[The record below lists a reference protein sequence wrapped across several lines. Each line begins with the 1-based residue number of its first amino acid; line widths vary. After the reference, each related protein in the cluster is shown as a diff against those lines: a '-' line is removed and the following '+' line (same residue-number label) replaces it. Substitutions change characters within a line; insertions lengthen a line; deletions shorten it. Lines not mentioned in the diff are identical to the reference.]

1 MPRSCNVLGCRG
13 NYPGEPYSKVVKFP
27 NKDTD
32 YAEWDRW
39 LCAMPNERAS
49 LEKLKEIWICR
60 SHFDCEWQ
68 KVRGGERPVSP
79 PSIFPGIPKSCFKQ
93 TVSKPRPTSATSEK
107 RAEIETQ
114 RREEEDKIKDFDDFC
129 QKICVR
135 YPNFNII
142 PDEGGTDIYLSRT
155 DVRGQKVTRFLH
167 FRSITS
173 HFGFLYFVTG
183 EKDGTPV
190 PKGKF
195 SLQKNSLVSRWTQMD
210 DIVSVIDNYEIKN
223 DDRLK
228 IILESFD
235 KMEELHGSAHFQFL
249 RAQLELLLTAP
260 KGRRFDKQILVVA
273 AEIYGISPA
282 AYKMIYRSGVLAI
295 PSVAT
300 IKKLLRA
307 SFNDDNL
314 AAIFKELKTQ
324 QRLVNVLFDEVKLIS
339 TLRFTGGHALGYAQ
353 NSSQISTETLA
364 THALVIEIVCHHGGP
379 RYILRV
385 RPVAKLKA
393 DDLKKILQE
402 AMLAIIKAGGRIMS
416 LVCDNCPTNQGVY
429 RILGGPGK
437 VHFENIGMTVFLVY
451 DYVHIFKN
459 IRNNWIT
466 VLNKML
472 SFEKD
477 GKTLIAS
484 WADVQALYEED
495 RLTTLRLTK
504 LTHTSVFPKPLQRQS
519 VPLVCQVF
527 NDKTVAAMVS
537 LQKKLLINDGTIE
550 FIRMVTNWF
559 HMMNVKDKYS
569 GIHSRDKLRSPWTL
583 GCESFDILQ
592 GYCDVISTCA
602 WTGGRGRTLKLTK
615 STSSAFIVSTRS
627 NVEAATLLL
636 TTEKFNYVL
645 PAVFADEVLEK
656 FFGNTRMRFSGN
668 FYIDY
673 VDVIASA
680 RVVNLHAML
689 KYDLLPNKNTT
700 SAIDCVHCSEYPSD
714 DDIESLNDFELGETQ
729 SLLLLDD
736 TLRHKVVFI
745 AGHLV
750 HKYGTTDDEND
761 EDISS
766 EFLDELN
773 RGGLSVPTISTVHFV
788 HSAFSLVG
796 KVDAPRYRCRKYLTK
811 LFGLINAQL
820 ASNSDACRT
829 LANIILKAFVLDN
842 SDREREMGCLRRKE
856 KLSDKQ

>member
-1 MPRSCNVLGCRG
+1 M
-13 NYPGEPYSKVVKFP
+13 
-27 NKDTD
+27 
-32 YAEWDRW
+32 
-39 LCAMPNERAS
+39 
-49 LEKLKEIWICR
+49 
-60 SHFDCEWQ
+60 
-68 KVRGGERPVSP
+68 
-79 PSIFPGIPKSCFKQ
+79 
-93 TVSKPRPTSATSEK
+93 
-107 RAEIETQ
+107 
-114 RREEEDKIKDFDDFC
+114 
-129 QKICVR
+129 
-135 YPNFNII
+135 
-142 PDEGGTDIYLSRT
+142 
-155 DVRGQKVTRFLH
+155 
-167 FRSITS
+167 
-173 HFGFLYFVTG
+173 YFVTG
-183 EKDGTPV
+183 EKDGIAV
-190 PKGKF
+190 PKGNF
-195 SLQKNSLVSRWTQMD
+195 SLQKNSLISRWTQVD
-210 DIVSVIDNYEIKN
+210 GVASVLDNYTVKN
-223 DDRLK
+223 NDHLK
-228 IILESFD
+228 IILESLD
-235 KMEELHGSAHFQFL
+235 KMEDLHGSAYFQFL
-249 RAQLELLLTAP
+249 RAQLQLLLTAP

-273 AEIYGISPA
+273 TEIYGISPA

-307 SFNDDNL
+307 SFHDDNL
-314 AAIFKELKTQ
+314 VALFQELKPQ

-339 TLRFTGGHALGYAQ
+339 TLRFTGVHALGYAE
-353 NSSQISTETLA
+353 NSSQNSKETLA

-379 RYILRV
+379 KYVLRV
-385 RPVAKLKA
+385 RPVAKLNA

-402 AMLAIIKAGGRIMS
+402 AMFAIVKAGGRIVS

-429 RILGGPGK
+429 SKLDGPGK
-437 VHFENIGMTVFLVY
+437 VHLENIGITAFLVY

-466 VLNKML
+466 VVNKML

-477 GKTLIAS
+477 GKKLIAS
-484 WADVQALYEED
+484 WADVQSLYEED

-527 NDKTVAAMVS
+527 HEKTVAVMVS

-559 HMMNVKDKYS
+559 HIMNVKDKYS
-569 GIHSRDKLRSPWTL
+569 GTHTRDPLRSPWTVN
-583 GCESFDILQ
+583 CNSFTVLR
-592 GYCDVISTCA
+592 GYCNVITTCA
-602 WTGGRGRTLKLTK
+602 WKGGRGRTLKLTK
-615 STSSAFIVSTRS
+615 STSAAFIVTTRS
-627 NVEAATLLL
+627 NIDAATLLL
-636 TTEKFNYVL
+636 TTEKFQYVL
-645 PAVFADEVLEK
+645 PAIFADEVLEK

-689 KYDLLPNKNTT
+689 KVDLLPNTDANC
-700 SAIDCVHCSEYPSD
+700 AISCEHCTMHPSED
-714 DDIESLNDFELGETQ
+714 DVEALNDFELSETQ

-761 EDISS
+761 EDIST

-829 LANIILKAFVLDN
+829 LANIILKAFVLNN
-842 SDREREMGCLRRKE
+842 SDREREIGCLRRKE
-856 KLSDKQ
+856 KLSDKK

>member
-1 MPRSCNVLGCRG
+1 MS
-13 NYPGEPYSKVVKFP
+13 VVDSYE
-27 NKDTD
+27 NKNTD
-32 YAEWDRW
+32 Y
-39 LCAMPNERAS
+39 LS
-49 LEKLKEIWICR
+49 
-60 SHFDCEWQ
+60 
-68 KVRGGERPVSP
+68 
-79 PSIFPGIPKSCFKQ
+79 
-93 TVSKPRPTSATSEK
+93 TV
-107 RAEIETQ
+107 
-114 RREEEDKIKDFDDFC
+114 
-129 QKICVR
+129 
-135 YPNFNII
+135 
-142 PDEGGTDIYLSRT
+142 
-155 DVRGQKVTRFLH
+155 
-167 FRSITS
+167 
-173 HFGFLYFVTG
+173 
-183 EKDGTPV
+183 
-190 PKGKF
+190 
-195 SLQKNSLVSRWTQMD
+195 
-210 DIVSVIDNYEIKN
+210 
-223 DDRLK
+223 
-228 IILESFD
+228 LESLD
-235 KMEELHGSAHFQFL
+235 KMEDLHGSAHFQFL
-249 RAQLELLLTAP
+249 RAQLQLLLIAP

-273 AEIYGISPA
+273 AEIYGISPS

-295 PSVAT
+295 PSVST

-314 AAIFKELKTQ
+314 AAIFKELKPQ
-324 QRLVNVLFDEVKLIS
+324 QRLVNLLFDEVKLIS

-364 THALVIEIVCHHGGP
+364 THALVIEIVCHYGGP
-379 RYILRV
+379 KYILRV
-385 RPVAKLKA
+385 RPVAKLNA
-393 DDLKKILQE
+393 DDLKGILQE
-402 AMLAIIKAGGRIMS
+402 AMFAIVKAGGRVIS

-429 RILGGPGK
+429 KKLGGPGK
-437 VHFENIGMTVFLVY
+437 TYLENVGITVFLVF

-477 GKTLIAS
+477 GKTFTAS
-484 WADVQALYEED
+484 WADVQALYDED

-527 NDKTVAAMVS
+527 HEKTVAAMVT
-537 LQKKLLINDGTIE
+537 LQKKLMINDGTIE

-559 HMMNVKDKYS
+559 HIMNVKDRYS
-569 GIHSRDKLRSPWTL
+569 GIHLRDTFRSPWTV
-583 GCESFDILQ
+583 GCESFTALK
-592 GYCDVISTCA
+592 GYCEVISTCA

-615 STSSAFIVSTRS
+615 STSSAFIISTKS
-627 NVEAATLLL
+627 IVEAATVLL
-636 TTEKFNYVL
+636 TTEGFQYVL

-673 VDVIASA
+673 VDIVASA

-689 KYDLLPNKNTT
+689 KLDLLPDKDTT
-700 SAIDCVHCSEYPSD
+700 PHLTCDHCSQCPSD
-714 DDIESLNDFELGETQ
+714 DDVESLNDFEISETQ
-729 SLLLLDD
+729 SLLLLDS

-750 HKYGTTDDEND
+750 FNYGKSDDEND

-773 RGGLSVPTISTVHFV
+773 RGGLSIPTISTVHFV

-811 LFGLINAQL
+811 LFGLVNAQM
-820 ASNSDACRT
+820 AANTDACRS
-829 LANIILKAFVLDN
+829 LANVILKAFVLDN
-842 SDREREMGCLRRKE
+842 SDREREMGCLRRRE
-856 KLSDKQ
+856 KLSGKK